1 MKDLN
6 SFIRNKR
13 DESRLFKKETIMVK
27 WFKGIKDKI
36 YTGIRFKI

>member
-1 MKDLN
+1 MKDHN
-6 SFIRNKR
+6 SFIRNKWA
-13 DESRLFKKETIMVK
+13 EARLFKKETIVVK